1 MFMVRFARSSNRRE
15 KHMTESD
22 LELKMRIAEELEFE
36 LIMATKSG
44 NADFALGIERALSI
58 VEEMT

>member
-1 MFMVRFARSSNRRE
+1 VFLVWIARSSNRRE
-15 KHMTESD
+15 KRMTES
-22 LELKMRIAEELEFE
+22 ELDIKMRIAEELEFE
-36 LIMATKSG
+36 LIMATRSG

>member
-1 MFMVRFARSSNRRE
+1 MFLVWSKTGYHRRKE
-15 KHMTESD
+15 NMTESD

-36 LIMATKSG
+36 LVMATRSG

-58 VEEMT
+58 VEDMT

>member
-1 MFMVRFARSSNRRE
+1 MFLVWSKTGYHRRKE
-15 KHMTESD
+15 NMTESD